1 MPLHKTYAPA
11 NEWPEEYRPE
21 GASRESGFFSSNPK
35 RRGKRSTE
43 DMVANLDGPIEQA
56 AYIADRIEKTEHSI
70 KALLHS
76 IGVKPRLLV
85 IQQKP
90 YLRRYL

>member
-1 MPLHKTYAPA
+1 MPASKSYAPL

-21 GASRESGFFSSNPK
+21 GTRESGFFSSSPK